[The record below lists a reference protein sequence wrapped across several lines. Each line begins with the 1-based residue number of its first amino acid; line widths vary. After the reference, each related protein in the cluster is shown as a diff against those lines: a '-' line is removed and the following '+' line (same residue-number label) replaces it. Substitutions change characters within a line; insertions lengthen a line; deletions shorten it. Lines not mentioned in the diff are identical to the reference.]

1 MIGES
6 FKELMSG
13 ILILLSLSRNSR
25 SIRDNVVKDR
35 NTKTRLS
42 HYRA

>member
-35 NTKTRLS
+35 NTKTRQS
-42 HYRA
+42 HYLA